1 MSGTLGFP
9 RSSVILLCNP
19 KDHYLLGIWNSR
31 PELGSRSL
39 ECPIWGLR
47 ARAASGEDHI
57 QEMWPGPGVKLLSVG
72 TSDQRISKNWRHLS
86 REDLRYFLILPWTV
100 RDPSGPQKVCPH
112 CSPATEGPH
121 VWLDPSS
128 HTGGLGPPD
137 RQDTPP
143 GPTHAGC
150 GQLSGKWVG
159 RLSVPQSNLAR
170 PGQQPPKLCLQRPL
184 SGWK

>member
-31 PELGSRSL
+31 PELGSRSW

-57 QEMWPGPGVKLLSVG
+57 QEMWPGLGVKLLSVG

-112 CSPATEGPH
+112 TAAQP
-121 VWLDPSS
+121 
-128 HTGGLGPPD
+128 
-137 RQDTPP
+137 RR
-143 GPTHAGC
+143 
-150 GQLSGKWVG
+150 G
-159 RLSVPQSNLAR
+159 RM
-170 PGQQPPKLCLQRPL
+170 
-184 SGWK
+184 SGWTPRATQVASALQTDRTLPLAPHTQAAAS